1 MIQLLNKSGDS
12 GAIRRKRGNKMKNKI
27 GYTTFKAL
35 AAGIVVIGLVGAP
48 SASYAASKAIKVTP
62 VKNTVATKAKAA
74 LAASKSS
81 SDAVSAALAAFRN
94 SADSLVN
101 TIDLINNPV
110 VETPVDSNN

>member
-1 MIQLLNKSGDS
+1 
-12 GAIRRKRGNKMKNKI
+12 MKNKI
-27 GYTTFKAL
+27 GYITFNAL
-35 AAGIVVIGLVGAP
+35 VAGIVVVGLVGTP
-48 SASYAASKAIKVTP
+48 SASYAAAKAIKVTP

-74 LAASKSS
+74 LASSKSS

-101 TIDLINNPV
+101 EIDLINNPV